1 MTTVEQRLARLEAIV
16 DRLEGDPLDLAEA
29 LALFEEGVAC
39 LREAAGTL
47 SEAEARV
54 QKLTELAD
62 GALGVEPL
70 DDD

>member
-1 MTTVEQRLARLEAIV
+1 MTSVEERLARLEAIV
-16 DRLEGDPLDLAEA
+16 DRLEGEPLALAEA

-39 LREAAGTL
+39 LRDAAGTL

-54 QKLTELAD
+54 QKLTEVAD
-62 GALGVEPL
+62 GVFGVEPL

>member
-1 MTTVEQRLARLEAIV
+1 MTAIEERLARLEAIV
-16 DRLEGDPLDLAEA
+16 AELESEPLDLARA

-39 LREAAGTL
+39 LRDAAGTL

-62 GALGVEPL
+62 GAFAIEPL
-70 DDD
+70 DDE

>member
-16 DRLEGDPLDLAEA
+16 DRLEGEPLDLAEA

-47 SEAEARV
+47 TEAEARV

-62 GALGVEPL
+62 GAFGVEPL

>member
-1 MTTVEQRLARLEAIV
+1 MTTVEGRLARLEAIV
-16 DRLEGDPLDLAEA
+16 ERLESEPLDLAEA

-39 LREAAGTL
+39 LRDAAGTL

-54 QKLTELAD
+54 QKLTEVAD
-62 GALGVEPL
+62 GVFGIEPL

>member
-16 DRLEGDPLDLAEA
+16 DRLEAEPLDLAEA

-39 LREAAGTL
+39 LRDAAGTL

-54 QKLTELAD
+54 QKLTEVAD
-62 GALGVEPL
+62 GVFGVEPV

>member
-1 MTTVEQRLARLEAIV
+1 MTIEKKLSRLEEIV
-16 DRLEGDPLDLAEA
+16 AELEGEPLDLAVA

-39 LREAAGTL
+39 LRDAAGTL

-62 GALGVEPL
+62 GALGIEAL
-70 DDD
+70 DDE

>member
-1 MTTVEQRLARLEAIV
+1 MTVEARLARLEAIV
-16 DRLEGDPLDLAEA
+16 ERLESEPLDLAQA

-39 LREAAGTL
+39 LRDAAGTL
-47 SEAEARV
+47 AEAEARV

-62 GALGVEPL
+62 GTFEVEAL